1 MEKRMVSMM
10 LATSMAFLLLAGC
23 GGSGNTS
30 AAATAEA
37 TDETEIAEEKDASE
51 EKTAETQEGATEK
64 SVTESAQTT
73 AEGKKYLVKTRAHYS
88 LTEDGEKTLSSQ
100 EDYEYDERGNCVSIK
115 WTSSDGTSITEAE
128 YAYDE
133 YDNMVYYKNIYND
146 IVTEEYY
153 ENELDEENRVL
164 KSTILDGEK
173 NPTGKVKEYSYTD
186 DHYEVITY
194 DNDVIVGYEEGFVSD
209 GKKQNTTLEITYDD
223 EHPKT
228 EDEESFSDK
237 IEYEYE
243 GENLVASKQSFAKEL
258 GGGCLEYR
266 LEYDEIDENNNPL
279 VAHCYVKNTDG
290 SGFEEIIEYTY
301 LEME

>member
-1 MEKRMVSMM
+1 MEKRMVSIM

-23 GGSGNTS
+23 GGSGNTG

-37 TDETEIAEEKDASE
+37 ADETETAEEKDASE

-73 AEGKKYLVKTRAHYS
+73 AEGKKYLVKTRTEYS

-100 EDYEYDERGNCVSIK
+100 TDYEYDERGNCVSANM
-115 WTSSDGTSITEAE
+115 TSSDGTSILEE
-128 YAYDE
+128 EFAYDE
-133 YDNMVYYKNIYND
+133 YDNTVYYKNISND
-146 IVTEEYY
+146 SVTEEYY

-173 NPTGKVKEYSYTD
+173 NPTGRVKEYSYTD
-186 DHYEVITY
+186 DRYEVITY

-209 GKKQNTTLEITYDD
+209 GKKQHPTLVIEYDD

-228 EDEESFSDK
+228 EAEESFSIK
-237 IEYEYE
+237 QEYEYE
-243 GENLVASKQSFAKEL
+243 GENLVAYKPSYHKDY
-258 GGGCLEYR
+258 GGWWGEFHY
-266 LEYDEIDENNNPL
+266 EYDEIDENNNPL
-279 VAHCYVKNTDG
+279 VIHCYGKDSQERETDYL
-290 SGFEEIIEYTY
+290 IELTY

>member
-37 TDETEIAEEKDASE
+37 ADETETAEEKDVPE

-88 LTEDGEKTLSSQ
+88 LTEDEEKTLSSQ
-100 EDYEYDERGNCVSIK
+100 EDYEYDERGNCVSMNM
-115 WTSSDGTSITEAE
+115 TSSDGTSIAEAE

-133 YDNMVYYKNIYND
+133 YDNTVYYKYIYND
-146 IVTEEYY
+146 MVTEEYY

-173 NPTGKVKEYSYTD
+173 NPTGRVKEYSYKD

-194 DNDVIVGYEEGFVSD
+194 DNDVIDEYEEGFVSD
-209 GKKQNTTLEITYDD
+209 GKKQHPTLLIQYDN

-228 EDEESFSDK
+228 EAEESFVSK
-237 IEYEYE
+237 TEYEYE
-243 GENLVASKQSFAKEL
+243 GENLVAQKQSFTKDY
-258 GGGCLEYR
+258 GGSWYEFR
-266 LEYDEIDENNNPL
+266 LEYEEIDENNNPL
-279 VAHCYVKNTDG
+279 VVHSYFKNNDG
-290 SGFEEIIEYTY
+290 SESEEIIEYTY

>member
-10 LATSMAFLLLAGC
+10 LAMTMAFLLLAGC

-37 TDETEIAEEKDASE
+37 TDETETAEEKDDSE

-64 SVTESAQTT
+64 SVTESAETT
-73 AEGKKYLVKTRAHYS
+73 AEGKKYLEKTRAYYS

-100 EDYEYDERGNCVSIK
+100 TDYEYDERGNCVSANM
-115 WTSSDGTSITEAE
+115 TSSDGTSILEE
-128 YAYDE
+128 EFAYDE
-133 YDNMVYYKNIYND
+133 YDNTVYYKNISND

-173 NPTGKVKEYSYTD
+173 NPTGRVKEYSYTD

-209 GKKQNTTLEITYDD
+209 GKKQHTTLEIAYDN

-228 EDEESFSDK
+228 EAEESFSSK
-237 IEYEYE
+237 AEYEYE
-243 GENLVASKQSFAKEL
+243 GENQVAAKQSYAKEY
-258 GGGCLEYR
+258 GGGWVEYR
-266 LEYDEIDENNNPL
+266 FEYDEIDENNNPL
-279 VAHCYVKNTDG
+279 VIHGYEKN
-290 SGFEEIIEYTY
+290 SQESENEFFIELTY

>member
-30 AAATAEA
+30 SAATAEA

-73 AEGKKYLVKTRAHYS
+73 TEEKKYLEKTRAYYS

-100 EDYEYDERGNCVSIK
+100 TDFEYDERGNCVSENM
-115 WTSSDGTSITEAE
+115 TSSDGTSLYEAE
-128 YAYDE
+128 FAYDE
-133 YDNMVYYKNIYND
+133 YDNTVYYKNISNG

-173 NPTGKVKEYSYTD
+173 NPTGRVKEYSYTD

-194 DNDVIVGYEEGFVSD
+194 DNDFIVGYEEGFISD

-243 GENLVASKQSFAKEL
+243 GENQVAFKQSFAKEY
-258 GGGCLEYR
+258 GGGWVEYR
-266 LEYDEIDENNNPL
+266 LEYDEFDENNNPL
-279 VAHCYVKNTDG
+279 VIHVYQKNDQENENE
-290 SGFEEIIEYTY
+290 FFIECTY